1 MSTRVP
7 HSGFEFYDLKPAAP
21 LIQEEVTEGLNRRQ
35 KTLPPKYFYDEQGSL
50 LFDEITRLPE
60 YYLTRTEIGIL
71 QERSVD
77 FAHALEKG
85 SWLLEY
91 GVGSGNKSRIL
102 LDAIEPSAYVP
113 VDISSDPLLELARS
127 IHDEYKEMSVYP
139 ICADF
144 TNAFEL
150 PSEMN
155 GKEKVAF
162 FPGSSIGNFSR
173 SEACEFVGNIA
184 QVVGSGGALVLG
196 IDSRKPAAIVE
207 PAYNDSRGVTAKFNK
222 NMLQHLNDR
231 LGTSFQPELFEH
243 KVNYLEDEGCLEMH
257 LVCRREHK
265 VEVGAETFLF
275 RQGESIC
282 TERSYKYS
290 REEVEDLATSAGFV
304 LDRIWTDKE
313 QKFMVALL
321 RVES

>member
-1 MSTRVP
+1 MSTEVP

-21 LIQEEVTEGLNRRQ
+21 RVQEEVSAGLNQRQ

-50 LFDEITRLPE
+50 LFDEITTLPE

-71 QERSVD
+71 QKRRAE
-77 FAHALEKG
+77 FADALKKG

-113 VDISSDPLLELARS
+113 VDISSDPLLELARC

-144 TNAFEL
+144 TNSFEL
-150 PSEMN
+150 PSAMN

-184 QVVGSGGALVLG
+184 RVVGVGGSLVLG
-196 IDSRKPAAIVE
+196 VDTRKPASIVE
-207 PAYNDSRGVTAKFNK
+207 PAYNDSRGITAKFNK
-222 NMLQHLNDR
+222 NMLKHLNYR
-231 LGTSFQPELFEH
+231 LGTNFRLDLFDH
-243 KVNYLEDEGCLEMH
+243 KVNYLEVEGCLEMH
-257 LVCRREHK
+257 LVCRREHI
-265 VEVGAETFLF
+265 VEVGQETFLI

-290 REEVEDLATSAGFV
+290 REEVEDLATSAGFM
-304 LDRIWTDKE
+304 LDQIWTDTD

>member
-1 MSTRVP
+1 MSTEVP

-21 LIQEEVTEGLNRRQ
+21 RVQEEVSAGLNQRQ
-35 KTLPPKYFYDEQGSL
+35 KTLPPKYFYDEHGSL
-50 LFDEITRLPE
+50 LFDEITTLPE

-71 QERSVD
+71 KKRSAE
-77 FAHALEKG
+77 FAHALKKG

-113 VDISSDPLLELARS
+113 VDISSDPLLEMAHS

-150 PSEMN
+150 PSAMN

-184 QVVGSGGALVLG
+184 RVLGDGGSLVLG
-196 IDSRKPAAIVE
+196 VDTRKPASIIE
-207 PAYNDSRGVTAKFNK
+207 PAYNDSRGVTALFNK
-222 NMLQHLNDR
+222 NILRHLNER
-231 LGTSFQPELFEH
+231 LGTRFQLDLFDHEA
-243 KVNYLEDEGCLEMH
+243 NYVEDEGCLEMH
-257 LVCRREHK
+257 LICRREHE
-265 VEVGAETFLF
+265 VEVGEETFLF

-290 REEVEDLATSAGFV
+290 RDEVEDLAGSAGFV
-304 LDRIWTDKE
+304 LDQIWSDTS
-313 QKFMVALL
+313 QMFMVALL
-321 RVES
+321 RL

>member
-1 MSTRVP
+1 MSPEVP

-21 LIQEEVTEGLNRRQ
+21 RIQEEVSAGLSRRQ

-50 LFDEITRLPE
+50 LFDEITKLPE

-77 FAHALEKG
+77 FAHALKKG

-102 LDAIEPSAYVP
+102 LDAIQPSAYVP

-127 IHDEYKEMSVYP
+127 IHDEYEEMSVYP

-150 PSEMN
+150 PSAMN

-173 SEACEFVGNIA
+173 NEACEFVGNIA
-184 QVVGSGGALVLG
+184 RVLGDGGSLVLG
-196 IDSRKPAAIVE
+196 VDTRKPASIIE
-207 PAYNDSRGVTAKFNK
+207 PAYNDSRGVTALFNK
-222 NMLQHLNDR
+222 NILRHLNER
-231 LGTSFQPELFEH
+231 LGTRFQLDLFDHEASY
-243 KVNYLEDEGCLEMH
+243 VEDEGCLEMH
-257 LVCRREHK
+257 LVCLHEHE
-265 VEVGAETFLF
+265 VEVGEEAFLF

-290 REEVEDLATSAGFV
+290 RDEVEDLAGSAGFV
-304 LDRIWTDKE
+304 VDQTWTDAE
-313 QKFMVALL
+313 QKFMVALM
-321 RVES
+321 RVKS

>member
-1 MSTRVP
+1 MSTEVP

-21 LIQEEVTEGLNRRQ
+21 RIQEEVSAGLSRRQ

-50 LFDEITRLPE
+50 LFDEITTLPE

-71 QERSVD
+71 QERRDD
-77 FAHALEKG
+77 FARALKKG

-91 GVGSGNKSRIL
+91 GVGSGSKSRIL
-102 LDAIEPSAYVP
+102 LDAIQPSAYVP
-113 VDISSDPLLELARS
+113 VDISSDPLLELASS

-150 PSEMN
+150 PSAMN

-173 SEACEFVGNIA
+173 NEACEFVGNIA
-184 QVVGSGGALVLG
+184 RVVGAGGSLVLG
-196 IDSRKPAAIVE
+196 VDTRKPASIVE
-207 PAYNDSRGVTAKFNK
+207 PAYNDSRGVTARFNK
-222 NMLQHLNDR
+222 NILQHLNAR
-231 LGTSFQPELFEH
+231 LGTSFRLDLFDH
-243 KVNYLEDEGCLEMH
+243 RANYIEDEGCLEMH
-257 LVCRREHK
+257 LVCIHEH
-265 VEVGAETFLF
+265 EVKIGEETFHF

-290 REEVEDLATSAGFV
+290 RDEVEDLAVGAGFV
-304 LDRIWTDKE
+304 VDQTWTDAE
-313 QKFMVALL
+313 QKFMVVLM
-321 RVES
+321 RVKS

>member
-1 MSTRVP
+1 MSTEIP
-7 HSGFEFYDLKPAAP
+7 HSGFEFYDLKPPAP
-21 LIQEEVTEGLNRRQ
+21 RIQEEVIAGLTNRQ

-71 QERSVD
+71 EERSAD
-77 FAHALEKG
+77 FAHALKKG

-91 GVGSGNKSRIL
+91 GVGSGIKSRIL

-173 SEACEFVGNIA
+173 NEACEFVGNIA
-184 QVVGSGGALVLG
+184 RVLGTGGSLVLG
-196 IDSRKPAAIVE
+196 VDTRKPASIVE
-207 PAYNDSRGVTAKFNK
+207 PAYNDSRGVTAMFNK
-222 NMLQHLNDR
+222 NMLRHLNER
-231 LGTSFQPELFEH
+231 LGTSFQLDLFDHEAKYVEH
-243 KVNYLEDEGCLEMH
+243 AGCLEMH
-257 LVCRREHK
+257 LVCRREHE
-265 VEVGAETFLF
+265 VEIGAETFLF
-275 RQGESIC
+275 RKGESIC

-290 REEVEDLATSAGFV
+290 RDEVENLAAGAGFV
-304 LDRIWTDKE
+304 VDQTWTDAE
-313 QKFMVALL
+313 QRFMVALM
-321 RVES
+321 RVKS

>member
-1 MSTRVP
+1 MSTEIA
-7 HSGFEFYDLKPAAP
+7 HSGFEFYDLKPPAP
-21 LIQEEVTEGLNRRQ
+21 RIQEEVIAGLTNRQ

-60 YYLTRTEIGIL
+60 YYLTRTEIRIL
-71 QERSVD
+71 KERSDD
-77 FAHALEKG
+77 FARALKKG

-91 GVGSGNKSRIL
+91 GVGSGIKSRIL

-144 TNAFEL
+144 TNAFQL

-173 SEACEFVGNIA
+173 NEACEFVGNIA
-184 QVVGSGGALVLG
+184 RVLGTGGSLVLG
-196 IDSRKPAAIVE
+196 VDTRKPASIVE
-207 PAYNDSRGVTAKFNK
+207 PAYNDSRGVTAMFNK
-222 NMLQHLNDR
+222 NMLRHLNGR
-231 LGTSFQPELFEH
+231 LGTSFQLDLFDH
-243 KVNYLEDEGCLEMH
+243 RVNYVEVEGCLEMH
-257 LVCRREHK
+257 LVCRREHE
-265 VEVGAETFLF
+265 VEIGGETFLF
-275 RQGESIC
+275 RKGESIC

-290 REEVEDLATSAGFV
+290 RDEVENLAAGAGFV
-304 LDRIWTDKE
+304 VDQTWTDAE
-313 QKFMVALL
+313 QRFMVALM